1 MVNVMVDPFSDHVGY
16 HILHWIISQSGAW
29 YSKVNENFQSNL
41 RSLETGVAV
50 IDGILTPQED
60 EIPYGNQQNV
70 GLDEDVFPNHGNNIH
85 NHHINIL
92 NQIINM
98 NINNENNIDRRGG
111 VRGNFAHSKYR
122 S

>member
-29 YSKVNENFQSNL
+29 YSKVNENLQSNL

-60 EIPYGNQQNV
+60 EVPYGNQQHIA
-70 GLDEDVFPNHGNNIH
+70 LEEEVFPIRGNNIH

-98 NINNENNIDRRGG
+98 NINENNIDRR
-111 VRGNFAHSKYR
+111 VRGNPHHGK
-122 S
+122 